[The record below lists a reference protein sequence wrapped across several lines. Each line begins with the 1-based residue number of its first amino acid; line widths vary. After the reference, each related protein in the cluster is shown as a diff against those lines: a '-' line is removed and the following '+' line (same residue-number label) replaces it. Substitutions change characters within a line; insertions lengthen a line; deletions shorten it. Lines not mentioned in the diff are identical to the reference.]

1 MYLTIYIFTITS
13 SLCILYGLNFLF
25 RKDGTIVNKIIAFSF
40 LCIGY
45 MIIASYFIRPENII
59 QYPHFYRTVAP
70 VFYLLP
76 ILSYLFVW
84 YVLHPNTSFRKY
96 HLFLT
101 APFIFQILE
110 NLKFYLSS
118 EAVKV
123 EEIKRML
130 EAKDYFFYS
139 PDFLWF
145 HPMIHT
151 YLKIG
156 LYGLF
161 LGIMMWDYIKFK
173 TVNGGGAI
181 CLHRSFDF
189 WIRGLFAFRLFT
201 FIYMVQNFVLK
212 DGAIVQLGNPDYFL
226 IAEFLF
232 QLAYISL
239 NPKFLDTAILRGYLL
254 GEINEKYF
262 SENDLLKEKEEIDYL
277 MNIASKID
285 NYFIETEV
293 FLNSQLSVELLGSLT
308 GIPHRKISLA
318 IKLKF
323 NLSFREYLNS
333 YRIEYLENHL
343 INQETLSKLSFEVIA
358 ESAGF
363 GTRQSFYSAF
373 KKHRGSTPKEY
384 FKAL

>member
-1 MYLTIYIFTITS
+1 MYLSLYIFTITS

-25 RKDGTIVNKIIAFSF
+25 RKDGTIVNKIIALS
-40 LCIGY
+40 LLSIGY
-45 MIIASYFIRPENII
+45 IIIASYFIRPENII

-76 ILSYLFVW
+76 VFSYLFVW

-101 APFIFQILE
+101 APFFFQILE

-151 YLKIG
+151 YVKIG

-161 LGIMMWDYIKFK
+161 LGIMMWDYITFK

-201 FIYMVQNFVLK
+201 FIYMAQNFVLK

-232 QLAYISL
+232 QVAYISL

>member
-1 MYLTIYIFTITS
+1 MYLSIYIFTITS
-13 SLCILYGLNFLF
+13 SLCILFGANYLF
-25 RKDGTIVNKIIAFSF
+25 RKEGTIINRILAISF

-45 MIIASYFIRPENII
+45 IIIASYFIRPENII

-76 ILSYLFVW
+76 VFSYLFVW

-101 APFIFQILE
+101 APFFFQILE

-123 EEIKRML
+123 EEVKRML
-130 EAKDYFFYS
+130 EVKDYFFYS

-161 LGIMMWDYIKFK
+161 LGIMMWDYIAFK
-173 TVNGGGAI
+173 TVKGGRAI
-181 CLHRSFDF
+181 ALHRSFDF

-232 QLAYISL
+232 QVAYISL

-262 SENDLLKEKEEIDYL
+262 SENDLIKEKEEIDYL
-277 MNIASKID
+277 MNIANKID

-293 FLNSQLSVELLGSLT
+293 FLNTQLSVELLGSLT

-323 NLSFREYLNS
+323 NLSFREYLNN

-373 KKHRGSTPKEY
+373 KKYRGSTPKEY

>member
-1 MYLTIYIFTITS
+1 MYISLYIFTITS

-76 ILSYLFVW
+76 VFSYLFVW

-101 APFIFQILE
+101 APFFFQILE

-151 YLKIG
+151 YVKIG

-232 QLAYISL
+232 QVAYISL

>member
-1 MYLTIYIFTITS
+1 MYLSIYIFTITS
-13 SLCILYGLNFLF
+13 SLCILFGANYLF
-25 RKDGTIVNKIIAFSF
+25 RKEGTIINRILAISF

-45 MIIASYFIRPENII
+45 IIIASYFIRPENII

-76 ILSYLFVW
+76 VFSYLFVW

-101 APFIFQILE
+101 APFFFQILE

-161 LGIMMWDYIKFK
+161 LGIMMWDYITFK

-201 FIYMVQNFVLK
+201 FIYMVQNFVLE

-232 QLAYISL
+232 QVAYISL

-262 SENDLLKEKEEIDYL
+262 SENDLIKEKEEIDYL

-323 NLSFREYLNS
+323 NLSFREYLNN

-343 INQETLSKLSFEVIA
+343 INQEILSKLSFEVIA

-373 KKHRGSTPKEY
+373 KKYRGSTPKEY

>member
-1 MYLTIYIFTITS
+1 MYLTIYFFTITS
-13 SLCILYGLNFLF
+13 SLCILFGANYLF
-25 RKDGTIVNKIIAFSF
+25 RKEGTIVNRILAIGF

-45 MIIASYFIRPENII
+45 IITASYFLQPENII

-76 ILSYLFVW
+76 VLSYLFVW
-84 YVLHPNTSFRKY
+84 YILHPKEKFKKA
-96 HLFLT
+96 HLLLTLPFFLQT
-101 APFIFQILE
+101 LE
-110 NLKFYLSS
+110 NLKFYLSAT
-118 EAVKV
+118 EIKV

-145 HPMIHT
+145 DPMIHT
-151 YLKIG
+151 YVKIG

-161 LGIMMWDYIKFK
+161 LGIMIFDYLKFK
-173 TVNGGGAI
+173 KLAGNLAI
-181 CLHRSFDF
+181 SFYSTFDF
-189 WIRGLFAFRLFT
+189 WIIGLYIFRIFT
-201 FIYMVQNFVLK
+201 FLYMIQYFILK
-212 DGAIVQLGNPDYFL
+212 DGATDRIGNPDYFL

-232 QLAYISL
+232 QMVYISI
-239 NPKFLDTAILRGYLL
+239 NPKFLDPLILRNYLMGNL
-254 GEINEKYF
+254 SKNYF
-262 SENDLLKEKEEIDYL
+262 LENDLLKEKEEIDSL
-277 MNIASKID
+277 IRIADAVDK
-285 NYFIETEV
+285 YFMDTEV

-308 GIPHRKISLA
+308 GLPHRKISLA

-323 NLSFREYLNS
+323 NLSFRDYLNG

-343 INQETLSKLSFEVIA
+343 INSDTLSKLSFEVIS

-373 KKHRGSTPKEY
+373 KKYRGSTPKEY

>member
-1 MYLTIYIFTITS
+1 MYLSIYIFTITS
-13 SLCILYGLNFLF
+13 SLCILFGANYLF
-25 RKDGTIVNKIIAFSF
+25 RKEGTIINRILAISF

-45 MIIASYFIRPENII
+45 IIIASYFIRPENII

-76 ILSYLFVW
+76 VFSYLFVW

-101 APFIFQILE
+101 APFFFQILE

-151 YLKIG
+151 YVKIG

-232 QLAYISL
+232 QVAYISL

-262 SENDLLKEKEEIDYL
+262 SENDLIKEKEEIDYL

-323 NLSFREYLNS
+323 NLSFREYLNNC
-333 YRIEYLENHL
+333 RIEYLENHL

-373 KKHRGSTPKEY
+373 KKYRGSTPKEY

>member
-1 MYLTIYIFTITS
+1 MYSSIYIFTITS

-25 RKDGTIVNKIIAFSF
+25 RKNGTIVNKIIALSL

-45 MIIASYFIRPENII
+45 IITASYFIRPENII

-76 ILSYLFVW
+76 VLSYLFVW
-84 YVLHPNTSFRKY
+84 YTLQPQVGFKKV
-96 HLFLT
+96 HLLLTLPFFLQT
-101 APFIFQILE
+101 FE

-123 EEIKRML
+123 EEVKRML

-161 LGIMMWDYIKFK
+161 LGIMLWDYITFK
-173 TVNGGGAI
+173 TVKGGRAI
-181 CLHRSFDF
+181 ALHRTFDF
-189 WIRGLFAFRLFT
+189 WIKGLLSFRLFT
-201 FIYMVQNFVLK
+201 FIYMVQNFILE
-212 DGAIVQLGNPDYFL
+212 DGATIQLGNPDYFL

-232 QLAYISL
+232 QVVYISL

-254 GEINEKYF
+254 GEIKEEYF
-262 SENDLLKEKEEIDYL
+262 SENDLIKEKEEIEYL
-277 MNIASKID
+277 MNIANQID
-285 NYFIETEV
+285 NHFIETEV

-308 GIPHRKISLA
+308 GISHRKISLA

-323 NLSFREYLNS
+323 NLSFREYLNN

>member
-13 SLCILYGLNFLF
+13 SLCILYGANYLF
-25 RKDGTIVNKIIAFSF
+25 RKDGTIVNRILAITF

-45 MIIASYFIRPENII
+45 MITASYFLRPENII
-59 QYPHFYRTVAP
+59 QHPHFYRTVAP

-76 ILSYLFVW
+76 VLSYLFVW
-84 YVLHPNTSFRKY
+84 YILHPKESFKKA
-96 HLFLT
+96 HLLLTLPFFL
-101 APFIFQILE
+101 QVLE
-110 NLKFYLSS
+110 NLKFYLSAT
-118 EAVKV
+118 EIKV

-145 HPMIHT
+145 DPMIHT
-151 YLKIG
+151 YFKIG

-161 LGIMMWDYIKFK
+161 LIIMVRDYIKFNTLK
-173 TVNGGGAI
+173 NGGAI
-181 CLHRSFDF
+181 ALHQTFDF
-189 WIRGLFAFRLFT
+189 WIKGLFAFRIFT
-201 FIYMVQNFVLK
+201 FIYMVQNYVLK
-212 DGAIVQLGNPDYFL
+212 DGAIIQLGNPDYFL
-226 IAEFLF
+226 IGEFLF
-232 QLAYISL
+232 QIVYISI
-239 NPKFLDTAILRGYLL
+239 NPKFLDTVILRSYLM
-254 GEINEKYF
+254 GNINENYF

-277 MNIASKID
+277 INIADTIE
-285 NYFIETEV
+285 NYFVETEV

-308 GIPHRKISLA
+308 GLPHRKISLA

-323 NLSFREYLNS
+323 NLSFRDYLNS

-343 INQETLSKLSFEVIA
+343 INPDTLSKLSFEVIS

-384 FKAL
+384 FKPI

>member
-13 SLCILYGLNFLF
+13 SLCILFGANYLF
-25 RKDGTIVNKIIAFSF
+25 RKEGTIINRILAISF

-45 MIIASYFIRPENII
+45 IITSSYFLRPENII

-76 ILSYLFVW
+76 VLSYLFVW
-84 YVLHPNTSFRKY
+84 YILHPKEKFKKV
-96 HLFLT
+96 HLLLTLPFFLQT
-101 APFIFQILE
+101 LE

-118 EAVKV
+118 VEIKV

-145 HPMIHT
+145 DPMIHT
-151 YLKIG
+151 YFKIS

-161 LGIMMWDYIKFK
+161 LFIMVWDYIKFNTLK
-173 TVNGGGAI
+173 RGGTIA
-181 CLHRSFDF
+181 LHRTFDF
-189 WIRGLFAFRLFT
+189 WIKGLFAFRFFT
-201 FIYMVQNFVLK
+201 FIYMVQNFVFK
-212 DGAIVQLGNPDYFL
+212 DGAIIQLGNSDYFL
-226 IAEFLF
+226 IGEFLF
-232 QLAYISL
+232 QIAYISI
-239 NPKFLDTAILRGYLL
+239 NPKFLDTVILRSYLM
-254 GEINEKYF
+254 GNINENYF
-262 SENDLLKEKEEIDYL
+262 SENDLIKEKEEIDYL
-277 MNIASKID
+277 LNVANTIE
-285 NYFIETEV
+285 NYFVETEV

-308 GIPHRKISLA
+308 GLPHRKISLA

-323 NLSFREYLNS
+323 NLSFRDYLNG

-343 INQETLSKLSFEVIA
+343 INTDTLSKLSFEVIA

-363 GTRQSFYSAF
+363 GSRQSFYLAF
-373 KKHRGSTPKEY
+373 KKHRKTTPKEY
-384 FKAL
+384 FRSN

>member
-1 MYLTIYIFTITS
+1 MYLSIYIFTITS

-76 ILSYLFVW
+76 VFSYLFVW

-101 APFIFQILE
+101 APFFFQILE

-151 YLKIG
+151 YVKIG

-173 TVNGGGAI
+173 TVNEGGAI

-232 QLAYISL
+232 QVAYISL

>member
-1 MYLTIYIFTITS
+1 M
-13 SLCILYGLNFLF
+13 
-25 RKDGTIVNKIIAFSF
+25 
-40 LCIGY
+40 
-45 MIIASYFIRPENII
+45 
-59 QYPHFYRTVAP
+59 
-70 VFYLLP
+70 
-76 ILSYLFVW
+76 
-84 YVLHPNTSFRKY
+84 
-96 HLFLT
+96 
-101 APFIFQILE
+101 
-110 NLKFYLSS
+110 S
-118 EAVKV
+118 EALAVPEKELILPPGVVKAQEVDHDYEQAEQKAKALPDPKGWRMLCALVDAGDTYESGIVKANETVKV

-201 FIYMVQNFVLK
+201 FIYMVQNFVLR

-232 QLAYISL
+232 QVAYISL

-262 SENDLLKEKEEIDYL
+262 SENDLIKEKEEIDYL

-323 NLSFREYLNS
+323 NLSFREYLNN

-373 KKHRGSTPKEY
+373 KKYRGSTPKEY

>member
-13 SLCILYGLNFLF
+13 SLCILFGANYLF
-25 RKDGTIVNKIIAFSF
+25 RKEGTIVNRILAIGF

-45 MIIASYFIRPENII
+45 IITASYFLQPENII

-76 ILSYLFVW
+76 VLSYLFVW
-84 YVLHPNTSFRKY
+84 YILHPNEKFKKV
-96 HLFLT
+96 HLLLTLPFFLQT
-101 APFIFQILE
+101 LE

-118 EAVKV
+118 VEIKV

-130 EAKDYFFYS
+130 EAKDYLFYS

-145 HPMIHT
+145 DPMIHT
-151 YLKIG
+151 YVKIG

-161 LGIMMWDYIKFK
+161 LGIMIFDYLKFK
-173 TVNGGGAI
+173 KLAGNLAI
-181 CLHRSFDF
+181 SFYSTFDF
-189 WIRGLFAFRLFT
+189 WIIGLYIFRIFT
-201 FIYMVQNFVLK
+201 FLYMIQYFILK
-212 DGAIVQLGNPDYFL
+212 DGATDRIGNPDYFL

-232 QLAYISL
+232 QMVYISI
-239 NPKFLDTAILRGYLL
+239 NPKFLDPLILRNYLMGNL
-254 GEINEKYF
+254 SKNYF
-262 SENDLLKEKEEIDYL
+262 LENDLLKEKEEIDSL
-277 MNIASKID
+277 ISIADAVDK
-285 NYFIETEV
+285 YFMDTEV

-308 GIPHRKISLA
+308 GLPHRKISLA

-323 NLSFREYLNS
+323 NLSFRDYLNG

-343 INQETLSKLSFEVIA
+343 INSDTLSKLSFEVIS

-373 KKHRGSTPKEY
+373 KKHRNTTPKEY
-384 FKAL
+384 FKSN

>member
-1 MYLTIYIFTITS
+1 MYLTIYFFTITS
-13 SLCILYGLNFLF
+13 SLCILFGANYLF
-25 RKDGTIVNKIIAFSF
+25 RKEGTIVNRILAIGF

-45 MIIASYFIRPENII
+45 IITASYFLQPENII

-76 ILSYLFVW
+76 VLSYLFVW
-84 YVLHPNTSFRKY
+84 YILHPKEKFKKA
-96 HLFLT
+96 HLLLTLPFFLQT
-101 APFIFQILE
+101 LE
-110 NLKFYLSS
+110 NLKFYLSAT
-118 EAVKV
+118 EIKV

-145 HPMIHT
+145 DPMIHT
-151 YLKIG
+151 YVKIG

-161 LGIMMWDYIKFK
+161 LGIMIFDYLKFK
-173 TVNGGGAI
+173 KLAGNLAI
-181 CLHRSFDF
+181 SFHSTFDF
-189 WIRGLFAFRLFT
+189 WIIGLYIFRIFT
-201 FIYMVQNFVLK
+201 FLYMIQYFILK
-212 DGAIVQLGNPDYFL
+212 DGATDRIGNPDYFL

-232 QLAYISL
+232 QLVYISI
-239 NPKFLDTAILRGYLL
+239 NPKFLDPLILRNYLMGNL
-254 GEINEKYF
+254 SKNYF
-262 SENDLLKEKEEIDYL
+262 LENDLLKEKEEIDSL
-277 MNIASKID
+277 IRIADAVDK
-285 NYFIETEV
+285 YFMDTEV

-308 GIPHRKISLA
+308 GLPHRKISLA

-323 NLSFREYLNS
+323 NLSFRDYLNG

-343 INQETLSKLSFEVIA
+343 INEETLRKLSFEVIA

-363 GTRQSFYSAF
+363 GSRQSFYSAF
-373 KKHRGSTPKEY
+373 KKYRGSTPKEY

>member
-1 MYLTIYIFTITS
+1 MYLSIYIFTITS

-76 ILSYLFVW
+76 VFSYLFVW

-101 APFIFQILE
+101 APFFFQILE

-151 YLKIG
+151 YVKIG

-232 QLAYISL
+232 QVAYISL